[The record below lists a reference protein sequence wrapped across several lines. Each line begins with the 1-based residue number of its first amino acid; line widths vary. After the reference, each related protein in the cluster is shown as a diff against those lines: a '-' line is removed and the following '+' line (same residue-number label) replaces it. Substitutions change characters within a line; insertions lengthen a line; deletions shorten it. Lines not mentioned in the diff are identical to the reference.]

1 MFYSLLHLVAFRWEA
16 HGKSLATFLSGTKKM
31 PESLALSKFLYLS
44 HTLHT
49 PVSPSRER
57 ARVRVN
63 CNIKTMP
70 PSAKSPIGVSWLY
83 HFCRR
88 RIFARSHSL

>member
-49 PVSPSRER
+49 PVSR
-57 ARVRVN
+57 
-63 CNIKTMP
+63 KTGRDLLRLETSEMAAGD
-70 PSAKSPIGVSWLY
+70 SG
-83 HFCRR
+83 FCGFVFVFSYAWQLETR
-88 RIFARSHSL
+88 